1 MGLLTLYQPFHPFLE
16 GDLDLVITVIEYGLI
31 SSGLFLTSFI
41 TCNLLKIKISRYFN
55 RIALY
60 TLLLSLITFILG
72 FRKHQLPRKGEP
84 FCRILVPAF
93 CYQIFYASRF
103 RYLDQR
109 FFLEQFIIRSCTT
122 ELISVFS
129 PILLTMSGIEPL

>member
-72 FRKHQLPRKGEP
+72 FRKHLLPRNGEP
-84 FCRILVPAF
+84 FCRILVPAL
-93 CYQIFYASRF
+93 CYQIFYASTF

-109 FFLEQFIIRSCTT
+109 FFLEQFIIRSCTI
-122 ELISVFS
+122 ELILVFS
-129 PILLTMSGIEPL
+129 LILLTMSGIEQL

>member
-72 FRKHQLPRKGEP
+72 FRKHLLPRNGEP
-84 FCRILVPAF
+84 FCRILSLLSATKYFMLPDF
-93 CYQIFYASRF
+93 GIW
-103 RYLDQR
+103 
-109 FFLEQFIIRSCTT
+109 T
-122 ELISVFS
+122 SVFS
-129 PILLTMSGIEPL
+129 WNSLLFAHVQQS

>member
-16 GDLDLVITVIEYGLI
+16 GELDLVITVIESGLI
-31 SSGLFLTSFI
+31 SSSLFLTSFI

-60 TLLLSLITFILG
+60 TLLLSLITFILD
-72 FRKHQLPRKGEP
+72 FRKHLLPRNGEP
-84 FCRILVPAF
+84 FCRILLPAL
-93 CYQIFYASRF
+93 CYQIFCASRF

-109 FFLEQFIIRSCTT
+109 FFLEQFIIPSYY
-122 ELISVFS
+122 S
-129 PILLTMSGIEPL
+129 PILLTMSRIELL